1 MLSQVTAT
9 SVGMVALLNTGFV
22 STLSKSLWG
31 VLEVVDD
38 SPVHTPRVWTTSD
51 IDKNARKLFVNLINI
66 LSSFSAVYEVLHNK
80 QLPSRREYSFRDMPD
95 TVIVSTTSGV
105 AAYLIAPSFIVV
117 SRQYHIYEV
126 KVSRF

>member
-1 MLSQVTAT
+1 MGKCEKFGYGYMLSQVTAT

-105 AAYLIAPSFIVV
+105 AAYSIVPSL
-117 SRQYHIYEV
+117 
-126 KVSRF
+126 